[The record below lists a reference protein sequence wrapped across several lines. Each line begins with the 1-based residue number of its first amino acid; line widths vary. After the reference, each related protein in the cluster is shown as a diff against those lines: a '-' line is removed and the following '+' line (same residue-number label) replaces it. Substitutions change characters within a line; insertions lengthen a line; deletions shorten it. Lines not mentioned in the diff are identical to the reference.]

1 MNNPGI
7 DFIDDYYYTPENT
20 NHIYSNHLGKKA
32 ETMNTDALIGA
43 SLLFLALGIILF
55 VLFWSRRIIRFID
68 KNKLNSA
75 REILKKFHEK
85 H

>member
-1 MNNPGI
+1 
-7 DFIDDYYYTPENT
+7 
-20 NHIYSNHLGKKA
+20 
-32 ETMNTDALIGA
+32 MNTDALIGA

-55 VLFWSRRIIRFID
+55 VLFWSRRIIRFIH

-75 REILKKFHEK
+75 REILKKLHEK